1 MENSSNSYFD
11 KYMEVLKLPNVQR
24 DSNEARKAAISKFK
38 AKYPNADMSRFEFE
52 VDLDLSGRVT
62 DVVTYFKVD
71 DDTSYEV
78 NSDGFRSNPAYVKF
92 LSSAIETRDGWPVV
106 WASGG
111 GIPAF
116 SHLRE
121 PKHEWGIHHYPT
133 FQSSVNLGYP
143 LHNFRVY
150 VSDTN
155 YFYSKFTPIALHDWK
170 NKSVLYENN
179 RGINALPS
187 GVETDI
193 RTASMDFVNEP
204 YFALVCSTYIATFL
218 CGISLKNLEWN
229 DHTPKQI
236 TSIARYH
243 LYYTIRKFIKNPEL
257 TKAYD
262 INGMKGHLPVSVQ
275 SFNGASHSGG
285 TYVKA
290 GWVNFS
296 NSDHLHFIPYDS
308 NGITS
313 VGTQLLMESVKSYVY
328 SVLGAQAKTR
338 WGIVSDQLGKSLRTQ
353 EAFRRILNDTIV
365 QSNVNTTITDMRT
378 AIRDTNVV
386 LNMAINP
393 NVILIPSRLNILEKP
408 IPGYNNILSSPTKT
422 TTFGINT
429 KLNYVGVRQ
438 SDPPKKQHQDS
449 SPVQHLDTLKGNTV
463 VSKKVAKK
471 VHTTL
476 PSDGSPVVLRKAVE
490 MRGSSGDCTLAGFG
504 IGTVVVFLLLGV
516 VL

>member
-24 DSNEARKAAISKFK
+24 DSNEAQKAAISKFK
-38 AKYPNADMSRFEFE
+38 ARYPNADMSMFEFE

-133 FQSSVNLGYP
+133 FQSAVNLGYP

-179 RGINALPS
+179 RGTNALPS

-204 YFALVCSTYIATFL
+204 YFTQVCSTYIATFL

-229 DHTPKQI
+229 DYTPKQI
-236 TSIARYH
+236 TSIVRYH
-243 LYYTIRKFIKNPEL
+243 LYYTMRKFIKNPGL
-257 TKAYD
+257 MKAYD
-262 INGMKGHLPVSVQ
+262 VSGMKGHLPVSVQ
-275 SFNGASHSGG
+275 SFNGASHGGG

-313 VGTQLLMESVKSYVY
+313 IGTQLLMESVESYVY

-338 WGIVSDQLGKSLRTQ
+338 WSIVSDQLGKSLQTQ
-353 EAFRRILNDTIV
+353 EAFRRIVNDTIV
-365 QSNVNTTITDMRT
+365 QSNVNTTITNMRT

-393 NVILIPSRLNILEKP
+393 NVILIPSKLIILEKP

-422 TTFGINT
+422 TTF
-429 KLNYVGVRQ
+429 
-438 SDPPKKQHQDS
+438 
-449 SPVQHLDTLKGNTV
+449 
-463 VSKKVAKK
+463 
-471 VHTTL
+471 
-476 PSDGSPVVLRKAVE
+476 
-490 MRGSSGDCTLAGFG
+490 
-504 IGTVVVFLLLGV
+504 
-516 VL
+516 